1 MIEDVSNI
9 ENVTVD
15 KSAAVEVSLDD
26 KHAKCGLCHLGHV
39 THPLVAGKL
48 HNILGSTVH
57 YFCMLFTAYS
67 KQVGEENEG
76 LFGFYGDEVK
86 KQIEK
91 ASSKKCF
98 YCSKTGATAR
108 CSKDV
113 NTATRRHEYRIR
125 GQWAVGG
132 AWCVMDGWWVGSQ
145 GFDPRL

>member
-1 MIEDVSNI
+1 MEEKTQLKNTSGT
-9 ENVTVD
+9 ENVVVD

-26 KHAKCGLCHLGHV
+26 KEAKCGLCHLGHV
-39 THPLVAGKL
+39 SHPLEAGKL
-48 HNILGSTVH
+48 YSILGSTVH

-98 YCSKTGATAR
+98 YCSKT
-108 CSKDV
+108 
-113 NTATRRHEYRIR
+113 
-125 GQWAVGG
+125 
-132 AWCVMDGWWVGSQ
+132 
-145 GFDPRL
+145 